1 MTWADPIPRAY
12 GMPLWANYI
21 ARDRDGKTYLYEHE
35 PYWNPDR
42 DYFDLGKGNALG
54 GRGCEIYW
62 PAHYEP
68 QRGVIAHIKEPP

>member
-12 GMPLWANYI
+12 GMPLWANFI
-21 ARDRDGKTYLYEHE
+21 ARDPDGSTYIYRDE
-35 PYWNPDR
+35 PEQAPNG
-42 DYFDLGKGNALG
+42 YFGADA
-54 GRGCEIYW
+54 GCAEIYW